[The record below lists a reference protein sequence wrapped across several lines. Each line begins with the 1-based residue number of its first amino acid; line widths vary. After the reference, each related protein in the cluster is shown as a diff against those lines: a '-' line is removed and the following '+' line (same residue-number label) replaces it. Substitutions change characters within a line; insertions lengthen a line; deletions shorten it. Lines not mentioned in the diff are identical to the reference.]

1 MQLLIEQQYQTL
13 IPMPNFRE
21 QWGLPQEFGVAL
33 FEPKAWSDL
42 GSIEGAGRELA
53 LVRQRVA
60 QAVPAPPRPADLI
73 AVVETLTRYFEQEL
87 EAVNVQIGLRAVEI
101 DFAVAGFQDVL
112 QAAAYQL
119 IQLVQLY
126 RAEPGQIAEQ
136 FDFSAVYQSWLDD
149 SVRIS
154 TTIHLYRQGET
165 EFKVRVLNN
174 IYGRVGLAIEAA
186 GEIYYVLDMG
196 LACPA
201 ASYMRGLCGEV
212 AQRLCQILVETL
224 AGVT

>member
-13 IPMPNFRE
+13 IPMPTFRE
-21 QWGLPQEFGVAL
+21 QWELPQDFGVAL
-33 FEPKAWSDL
+33 FEPKAWADL

-60 QAVPAPPRPADLI
+60 QAVPPLLRPADLT
-73 AVVETLTRYFEQEL
+73 AVIETLTRYFEQEL
-87 EAVNVQIGLRAVEI
+87 QAANVQIGLRVVEI

-112 QAAAYQL
+112 QAAAYRL

-126 RAEPGQIAEQ
+126 RAEPGQIMEK
-136 FDFSAVYQSWLDD
+136 FDFSAIYQSWLDD

-154 TTIHLYRQGET
+154 ATVHLYRQGET

-174 IYGRVGLAIEAA
+174 IYGRVGLEVEVA
-186 GEIYYVLDMG
+186 GEKYYVLDMG

-212 AQRLCQILVETL
+212 AQHLCQNLVASL
-224 AGVT
+224 AGVA